1 MERYFNFKQRW
12 FRAKMQ
18 QKKFLRDYQRI
29 IQLQHVIRGWLNHR
43 NNAAT
48 IIQQNVRRFLACRRR
63 RKFAVGVIKFQV
75 NTSYKKTTIL
85 FKFWVFFGLFGVFL
99 FFFLS
104 WVFG

>member
-1 MERYFNFKQRW
+1 
-12 FRAKMQ
+12 MQ